1 MKNYDG
7 RLKAIQ
13 KIANAKTGRVV
24 FLDYKD
30 GVYYENGKIVDING
44 IRADAI
50 IIDDIPD
57 SDTLPTP
64 PDEKGVL
71 ECE

>member
-13 KIANAKTGRVV
+13 KIANAKTGKVI
-24 FLDYKD
+24 FLDYKNGEYFLD
-30 GVYYENGKIVDING
+30 GKKVDIDTIKG
-44 IRADAI
+44 DAI

-57 SDTLPTP
+57 SDTPPAP
-64 PDEKGVL
+64 PDEKGV
-71 ECE
+71 